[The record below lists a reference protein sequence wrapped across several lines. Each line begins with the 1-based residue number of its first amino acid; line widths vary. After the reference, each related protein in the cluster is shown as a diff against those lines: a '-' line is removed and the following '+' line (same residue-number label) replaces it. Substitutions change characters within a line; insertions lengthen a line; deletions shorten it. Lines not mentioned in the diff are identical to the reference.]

1 MNFISSSFVF
11 SFSSINALSNGL
23 HESLLSD
30 ISHIS
35 IMSSSSSILHIS
47 EDRDDTG
54 IPVTCSKCNETF
66 QTDSDY
72 VVHYKEMH
80 TELDPAK

>member
-1 MNFISSSFVF
+1 MMLNLEYALESCNQGVVKSSFIIDSMKVF
-11 SFSSINALSNGL
+11 YLIFSMTSV
-23 HESLLSD
+23 
-30 ISHIS
+30 
-35 IMSSSSSILHIS
+35 MSSPPMPYIS

-72 VVHYKEMH
+72 VVHYNEMH
-80 TELDPAK
+80 TEI